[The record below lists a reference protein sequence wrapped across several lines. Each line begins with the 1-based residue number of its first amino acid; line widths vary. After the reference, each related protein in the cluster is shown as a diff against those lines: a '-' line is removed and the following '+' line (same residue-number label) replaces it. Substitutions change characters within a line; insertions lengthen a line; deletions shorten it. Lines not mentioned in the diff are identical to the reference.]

1 MSMSFFAASNSADG
15 FKNYYGECFERA
27 DRLFIIKGGPGTGKS
42 TFMRRVADMA
52 EARGGSVERY
62 FCSSDH
68 TSLDGVLFDCG
79 DECVGIID
87 GTFPHPYIEKLPGL
101 RDEIINT
108 GSFWNRKIL
117 KQNSDKIRE
126 LCTSKTAS
134 YDNAYAYLRAC
145 GNLNEVYS
153 SYDKSKI
160 NIEKMTGAITR
171 LMQKIPN
178 GQGYRSLPALV
189 NSIGM
194 LGQAHL
200 NTFEEL
206 AEKIYII
213 SDGCGAESFLRILLD
228 IAKEKNLEIRIAHS
242 SIYCREIDGIYLEG
256 SKLWFVKEAALSNDA
271 KEKYSAKTR
280 NINMDRFCLSDTHE
294 QNKKEKKYC
303 KRLLQRCID
312 GAGRE
317 LARAGE
323 YHFELEQIYKS
334 AMDFEALERFVSNFC
349 RELFTP

>member
-1 MSMSFFAASNSADG
+1 MSFFAASNSADG
-15 FKNYYGECFERA
+15 FKNYYGKCFERA

-52 EARGGSVERY
+52 EARGGSVEKY

-101 RDEIINT
+101 CEEIINT
-108 GSFWNRKIL
+108 GSFWSRKTL
-117 KQNSDKIRE
+117 KKNSDKIRE
-126 LCTSKTAS
+126 LCKNKSAS

-153 SYDKSKI
+153 SYDQAKI
-160 NIEKMTGAITR
+160 NNEKMIGAITR

-178 GQGYRSLPALV
+178 GQEYRSLPALI

-200 NTFEEL
+200 DTFEEL
-206 AEKIYII
+206 ADKIYII
-213 SDGCGAESFLRILLD
+213 SDECGSESFLKILLD
-228 IAKEKNLEIRIAHS
+228 TAKQKKLEVRIAHNP
-242 SIYCREIDGIYLEG
+242 IYYRELDGIYLEK
-256 SKLWFVKEAALSNDA
+256 SKLWFVKETALPDDA
-271 KEKYSAKTR
+271 REKYSNKIR
-280 NINMDRFCLSDTHE
+280 NINMGRFCLSDTRE

-303 KRLLQRCID
+303 KRLLHRCID
-312 GAGRE
+312 GAERE
-317 LARAGE
+317 LMRAGE
-323 YHFELEQIYKS
+323 YHFELEKIYKS
-334 AMDFEALERFVSNFC
+334 AMDFEALGSFVSNFC
-349 RELFTP
+349 REIFVV